1 MLRFYVLWKE
11 RKAFWENVW
20 NIVDISLTG
29 LCLTSVVLYFMRLV
43 FLDSAINQVRENRSK
58 FVSFQY
64 VVLLNEGVNIA
75 IALVVLLLNLKYMV
89 LRFNRKISVLS
100 ATIKA
105 SAIKLGSF
113 MVMFLVI
120 FLAYCF
126 LVFLVFGPVL
136 EDYRTIIRCMISMM
150 SMVLGNFEFFDL
162 VYVNRF
168 IEPAVFFTFVI
179 TF

>member
-1 MLRFYVLWKE
+1 M
-11 RKAFWENVW
+11 
-20 NIVDISLTG
+20 
-29 LCLTSVVLYFMRLV
+29 
-43 FLDSAINQVRENRSK
+43 
-58 FVSFQY
+58 
-64 VVLLNEGVNIA
+64 NIA
-75 IALVVLLLNLKYMV
+75 IALAVLLLNLKFLRL

-105 SAIKLGSF
+105 SSIKLGSF
-113 MVMFLVI
+113 MVMFLVV